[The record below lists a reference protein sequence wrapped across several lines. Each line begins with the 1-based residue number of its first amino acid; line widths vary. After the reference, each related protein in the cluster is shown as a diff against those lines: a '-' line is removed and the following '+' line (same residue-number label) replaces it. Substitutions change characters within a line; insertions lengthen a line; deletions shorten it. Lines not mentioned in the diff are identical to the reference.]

1 MLQKIFDEIISDYY
15 FIDNETLLI
24 YKREHN
30 KFLQQFSSIN
40 ASKHIGECCRG
51 NKKTYMG
58 YEWKFKT
65 IS

>member
-1 MLQKIFDEIISDYY
+1 MLQKIFDEIISYYY

-24 YKREHN
+24 YKRGHN

-40 ASKHIGECCRG
+40 ASKHISECCRG

-58 YEWKFKT
+58 YGWKLEAM
-65 IS
+65 S